1 MRCRIRGYL
10 IFRLMQPHYTAGFVV
25 EHTSV
30 NMALPSNVSVA
41 KESDLAKLVESGR
54 AKPLSKKKDDES
66 SEDSDDNT
74 TLWEMMHRSKNKKK
88 KALSSSDDEEK
99 EEGEEDEDEEEE
111 DDDDDVENDEEDE
124 NDDDEAEE
132 EEEDCETKKRKSWVA
147 DILVSREEN
156 PSSEHNKEG
165 ELTLLHTALRFISS
179 LDEELKNQNME
190 MSDFVS
196 GIVRSCCK
204 SKVPATVS
212 HEDGPIHQAL
222 PPRSDIVRGVS
233 DELIGAKFDDLFQK
247 DNNVPVRLAFT
258 SWLSKICSLR
268 PFRDD
273 QGRIKKFPKQDP
285 LIVHV
290 SVTIFEIMISLLNI
304 KIPGVKVTKKMIETK
319 NLMMPREIGVI
330 LERAIINAI
339 RSKRSS
345 YKRSERSGKKMV
357 VSMEKDS
364 DCDISEFDEDE
375 ELDNEMA
382 NDKTPEVSV
391 YCNVIPIF
399 FNYIYYVTFLLSL
412 L

>member
-1 MRCRIRGYL
+1 MTRTEKNGAIWSITEQYGAERNYPDQGAPHIFHL
-10 IFRLMQPHYTAGFVV
+10 IQPHYTAGFVV

-54 AKPLSKKKDDES
+54 AKPLSKNKDDES

-74 TLWEMMHRSKNKKK
+74 TLWETMHRSKNKKK

-99 EEGEEDEDEEEE
+99 EEGEEDEDEEE
-111 DDDDDVENDEEDE
+111 DDDDVENDEEDE
-124 NDDDEAEE
+124 NDDDEAKEE
-132 EEEDCETKKRKSWVA
+132 EQDCETNKRKSWVA

-179 LDEELKNQNME
+179 LDEEFKNQNME
-190 MSDFVS
+190 MSDFVR

-204 SKVPATVS
+204 SN
-212 HEDGPIHQAL
+212 GPIHQAL

-233 DELIGAKFDDLFQK
+233 DERIGANFDDLFQK
-247 DNNVPVRLAFT
+247 DNNVPVRLAFN
-258 SWLSKICSLR
+258 SWLSIVCSLV
-268 PFRDD
+268 PFRAD
-273 QGRIKKFPKQDP
+273 QGRIKKIPKQDP

-290 SVTIFEIMISLLNI
+290 SATIFEIMISLLNI
-304 KIPGVKVTKKMIETK
+304 KIPGVKMTKKMIETK

-345 YKRSERSGKKMV
+345 YKRSERRWLSPWKRIAIAIYQN
-357 VSMEKDS
+357 SMKVK
-364 DCDISEFDEDE
+364 
-375 ELDNEMA
+375 N
-382 NDKTPEVSV
+382 
-391 YCNVIPIF
+391 
-399 FNYIYYVTFLLSL
+399 
-412 L
+412 